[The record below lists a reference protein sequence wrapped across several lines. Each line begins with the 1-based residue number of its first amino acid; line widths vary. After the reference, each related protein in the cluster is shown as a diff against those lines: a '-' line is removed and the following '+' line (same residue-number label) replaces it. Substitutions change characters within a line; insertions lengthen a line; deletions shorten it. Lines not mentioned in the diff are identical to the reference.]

1 MIAVVV
7 SAYTMGLGVIRSLG
21 RRGVPVIAVRY
32 DRQDFGHT
40 SRFVTRTVDVP
51 DPVADE
57 ESFVASLAALGR
69 ELGDAVLIPASDAS
83 LVAVARARER
93 LSESYRVACTPWD
106 RARLFLEKQHTYA
119 LAAAAGIPVPTTQ
132 VVSTEE
138 QLMAIAGDL
147 PYPVLIKPVQSHL
160 FVRRFGV
167 KMLEVADR
175 IELIETYRMVSDGSL
190 QLMVQE
196 FIAGPPSAGA
206 NYNCF
211 VVDGVPVAEFTARKV
226 RNSPPTLGSP
236 RVVVS
241 EHLPEVM
248 ELGRRVMA
256 SLGHE
261 GFACSEFKRNDK
273 NGEWTLMEVNGRHNL
288 SGTLAVQAGIDF
300 PWVEYRYLERGELP
314 GPADFRDG
322 IYWIDLKRDLGAS
335 IRFRSEEEFA
345 LRDYLRPYLRKHVFG
360 DWDLRDPRPMVSR
373 TALTVRSL
381 VATGARPVADGYQ

>member
-1 MIAVVV
+1 MVV

-40 SRFVTRTVDVP
+40 SRFVTRTLDVP
-51 DPVADE
+51 DPVACE
-57 ESFVASLAALGR
+57 ESFVASLLDLGR

-83 LVAVARARER
+83 LAAVARAWDR
-93 LSESYRVACTPWD
+93 LSENYRVACPPWD
-106 RARLFLEKQHTYA
+106 RARLFLEKRHTYS
-119 LAAAAGIPVPTTQ
+119 LAADAGIPVPATH

-138 QLMAIAGDL
+138 QLVSMADEL
-147 PYPVLIKPVQSHL
+147 PYPVLVKPVQSHL

-167 KMLEVADR
+167 KMLEVTDR
-175 IELIETYRMVSDGSL
+175 AELIDTYRTVSDGSL
-190 QLMVQE
+190 ELMVQE
-196 FIAGPPSAGA
+196 FITGPPSAGA

-211 VVDGVPVAEFTARKV
+211 VVDGEPVAEFTARKV
-226 RNSPPTLGSP
+226 RNNPPTLGSP

-241 EHLPEVM
+241 EHLPEVV

-261 GFACSEFKRNDK
+261 GFACTEFKRNDK

-288 SGTLAVQAGIDF
+288 SSALAVEAGIDF
-300 PWVEYRYLERGELP
+300 PWVDYRYHERGELP

-322 IYWIDLKRDLGAS
+322 IYWIDLKRDLAAS
-335 IRFRSEEEFA
+335 VRFRKVERFA
-345 LRDYLRPYLRKHVFG
+345 LRDYLRPYVRRRVFG
-360 DWDLRDPRPMVSR
+360 DWDLRDPRPLLSR
-373 TALTVRSL
+373 AALTITSL
-381 VATGARPVADGYQ
+381 IRPRAQPVADGYQ